1 MYLWFWTASGVD
13 VGAQHFFIRFLL
25 VSPFLSIVRC
35 TKNTVQLL
43 VQCCVLWRLVFK
55 RYFLLPLFFQIV
67 AVNLF
72 SSFSYSRFFKFC
84 RKREVLQSPSCRSSE
99 ALPGYGLEPMPLVAV
114 LEQWVLTIWSLE
126 VLSKQPFCESV
137 RPSFS
142 PLWPFLIVY
151 CSVSCCFPNSV
162 IPFDPHFCSTFIS
175 LMFLFLQYETCLSF
189 IYSSRLFFTSL
200 KLLCCEKITEN

>member
-35 TKNTVQLL
+35 TKNSVQLL

-126 VLSKQPFCESV
+126 VLSKLNHFVSLWDLHSHHCGLSSLCTVVLVAVSQTVLFHLIHIFV
-137 RPSFS
+137 
-142 PLWPFLIVY
+142 PL
-151 CSVSCCFPNSV
+151 
-162 IPFDPHFCSTFIS
+162 
-175 LMFLFLQYETCLSF
+175 LS
-189 IYSSRLFFTSL
+189 R
-200 KLLCCEKITEN
+200 